1 MLEAGLIASRFLHY
15 AAVMALFGVSL
26 FPLYAYAD
34 RQRQWSTRLDS
45 VLHAIV
51 FGAAIAALLS
61 GILWLAFT
69 TAMMTGTA
77 APRPIGTRYC
87 QVERIVRARVARA
100 VGAGRSFSGYCA
112 PLASTAN
119 VHRDI
124 HTPLLAALLL
134 ASLAGVGHTQQNDGL
149 PWLIHTGADGL
160 HLLGAGAWLGGL
172 LVLAIVL
179 APNSAV
185 SASDQMDTAD
195 VLRRFS
201 GMGYVAVAVLVAS
214 GTINGWY
221 LVGSFAGLVT
231 TLYGQFLLI
240 KLCLFAGMLAL
251 AAANSF
257 RLVPALTRESE
268 ASQRGTSLAR
278 LRPCSPRRPLG
289 LLVIVIV
296 SALGTMELPSDDT
309 VIVCRANWVPRPR
322 NFEALRNQ
330 AP

>member
-77 APRPIGTRYC
+77 SAATDWDALSSVLSDMTFGH
-87 QVERIVRARVARA
+87 VWLVRLALVVLILAA
-100 VGAGRSFSGYCA
+100 TVLRS
-112 PLASTAN
+112 ASTAN

-214 GTINGWY
+214 GAINGWY

-231 TLYGQFLLI
+231 TPYGQLLLI

-251 AAANSF
+251 AASNRF
-257 RLVPALTRESE
+257 RLMPALTRESE
-268 ASQRGTSLAR
+268 ASQRRASLAR
-278 LRPCSPRRPLG
+278 LRGHVLAEETLG
-289 LLVIVIV
+289 LLVMVIV
-296 SALGTMELPSDDT
+296 SALGTMEPAVQMT
-309 VIVCRANWVPRPR
+309 P
-322 NFEALRNQ
+322 
-330 AP
+330 